1 MTETNSR
8 GELSQNILKT
18 IVSTATTN
26 NCTRVDFVADL
37 YPAVSIKNAERVRPT
52 IRDKY
57 SDSPQSGQ
65 QLQKENET
73 VQKVSVIEWK
83 QGKSNW
89 ISLRTLEDCQPM
101 FSSESWGVLRTHIV
115 WSISSLL
122 LSQWL
127 LHSDHEEADTKI
139 LLHAAHALQSCSA
152 ITIQSDDTD
161 VLVLCVGMK
170 TSLKGKTVPMRHWM

>member
-73 VQKVSVIEWK
+73 VQKVSVIE
-83 QGKSNW
+83 
-89 ISLRTLEDCQPM
+89 
-101 FSSESWGVLRTHIV
+101 
-115 WSISSLL
+115 
-122 LSQWL
+122 
-127 LHSDHEEADTKI
+127 
-139 LLHAAHALQSCSA
+139 
-152 ITIQSDDTD
+152 
-161 VLVLCVGMK
+161 
-170 TSLKGKTVPMRHWM
+170 